1 MGTGIEEEQGWQVTR
16 IESNSVVFVEE
27 EKRRERER
35 NNRET
40 KKPNKKEKERK
51 SFETF
56 KRTVCKN

>member
-35 NNRET
+35 NI
-40 KKPNKKEKERK
+40 
-51 SFETF
+51 
-56 KRTVCKN
+56 